1 MTKGKH
7 SLEQAGDLVVKA
19 CWKAC
24 VLVSVFLLK
33 QEASLGFQ
41 SFKES
46 IVVPRS
52 EEAEL
57 EV

>member
-1 MTKGKH
+1 M
-7 SLEQAGDLVVKA
+7 
-19 CWKAC
+19 
-24 VLVSVFLLK
+24 LVSVFLLK